1 MGLGATICETDSGRP
16 LGISRARELRF
27 DDLCLSRDD
36 EDEEDWCL
44 EELWE
49 DLDDDLLDL
58 SLGTSRM
65 LSSRPVVGSTVEGS
79 LGLCETW

>member
-1 MGLGATICETDSGRP
+1 MSTL
-16 LGISRARELRF
+16 RELRF
-27 DDLCLSRDD
+27 DDRCLSRDD
-36 EDEEDWCL
+36 EDEEWYLDEL
-44 EELWE
+44 LLELWE

-79 LGLCETW
+79 LGL